1 MEEVIKQAYIKLN
14 ALERPSEPYE
24 AYRNDEDSY
33 IPLALEPVGM
43 ALCGAEDLPEPL

>member
-1 MEEVIKQAYIKLN
+1 MKQAYIKLN
-14 ALERPSEPYE
+14 ACERPSEPYE

-43 ALCGAEDLPEPL
+43 APWGAECLPEPL